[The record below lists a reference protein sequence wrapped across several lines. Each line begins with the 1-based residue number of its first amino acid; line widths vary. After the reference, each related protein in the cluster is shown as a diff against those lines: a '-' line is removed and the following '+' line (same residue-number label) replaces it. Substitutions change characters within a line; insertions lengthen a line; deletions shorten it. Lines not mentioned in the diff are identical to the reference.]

1 MKNII
6 IGITL
11 FLGVNLLAQSEKE
24 SIRATYKAEF
34 IFDYEQSK
42 DMFPKNLQPAFKSAI
57 ERGVFVDFILESNN
71 SLSVFKPDAKI
82 NNAQDESDIVVQEIL
97 DSEKNPLYK
106 DFSKNEYYKQ
116 FDINVKSYLVKEKL
130 PDFHWQL
137 TKEKSVINGYN
148 VVKAN
153 GQDEEGNK
161 FTAWYS
167 PEIKY
172 KDGPHYFANLPGL
185 ILQAEIITPYFKTIF
200 KINQL
205 EILTK
210 KLDIVLPTKSKIMT
224 FQEMRKELDELNKNS
239 NEGIDKKN

>member
-6 IGITL
+6 VGIAL
-11 FLGVNLLAQSEKE
+11 FLGISLLAQSEKE

-57 ERGVFVDFILESNN
+57 AQGVFVDFILESNN
-71 SLSVFKPDAKI
+71 TLSVFKPDVKL
-82 NNAQDESDIVVQEIL
+82 NNAQDESNIIVQEVL
-97 DSEKNPLYK
+97 SSEKNPLYK

-116 FDINVKSYLVKEKL
+116 YDINVKSYLVKEKL
-130 PDFHWQL
+130 LDFNWQL
-137 TKEKSVINGYN
+137 TKDKSVINGYN
-148 VVKAN
+148 VIKAI
-153 GQDEEGNK
+153 GEDRDGNK

-172 KDGPHYFANLPGL
+172 KDGPYYFANLPGL
-185 ILQAEIITPYFKTIF
+185 IMQVEIVTPYFKTIF

-210 KLDIVLPTKSKIMT
+210 KLDISLPTKSKMVT
-224 FQEMRKELDELNKNS
+224 FQEMQDELNSMRKSS
-239 NEGIDKKN
+239 NEGVEK

>member
-6 IGITL
+6 VGITL
-11 FLGVNLLAQSEKE
+11 FLGVNLFAQSEKE

-42 DMFPKNLQPAFKSAI
+42 DMFPKNLQAAFKSAI
-57 ERGVFVDFILESNN
+57 DRGIFVDFILESNN
-71 SLSVFKPDAKI
+71 VLSIFKADTKI
-82 NNAQDESDIVVQEIL
+82 NNAQDESDMVVQEIL

-116 FDINVKSYLVKEKL
+116 FDINVKTYLVKENIT
-130 PDFHWQL
+130 DFNWQL
-137 TKEKSVINGYN
+137 TKEKAVINGYN
-148 VVKAN
+148 VVKAI
-153 GQDEEGNK
+153 GEDKEGNT
-161 FTAWYS
+161 FIAWYS

-172 KDGPHYFANLPGL
+172 KDGPYNFANLPGL
-185 ILQAEIITPYFKTIF
+185 ILQTEIITPYFKTIF

-210 KLDIVLPTKSKIMT
+210 KLDITLPTKGKILT
-224 FQEMRKELDELNKNS
+224 FQEMQDDLNSIRKSS
-239 NEGIDKKN
+239 NEGVEK